1 MRLSTFFENRL
12 PQDFA
17 DCYRKYA
24 EALVVARS
32 CPMHLLS
39 ESKILAEAAQ
49 SVAMWNRKKPLRFL
63 RFGEF
68 HDRDSQKFGLWQ
80 ERPWDKVWKAVAT
93 DPCTRDVEYYENG
106 VVPECIMG
114 DSFHAWLKKL
124 IETEELPDGFLDTGT
139 EGHFVPA

>member
-1 MRLSTFFENRL
+1 MISAKGGDSDEVVFDTASFARIPGTSLVRLSTFFENRL

-49 SVAMWNRKKPLRFL
+49 AW
-63 RFGEF
+63 
-68 HDRDSQKFGLWQ
+68 
-80 ERPWDKVWKAVAT
+80 PW
-93 DPCTRDVEYYENG
+93 
-106 VVPECIMG
+106 
-114 DSFHAWLKKL
+114 
-124 IETEELPDGFLDTGT
+124 GT
-139 EGHFVPA
+139 ERSR